1 MLLDLMDPTLK
12 ATCNEAG
19 FIKCANVAMLCV
31 QDDPNDRPTICN
43 IVTLLNGQTTTMP
56 TPKESL
62 IFRTHD
68 PSGATSSRV
77 PEITLEPESNQV
89 S

>member
-1 MLLDLMDPTLK
+1 
-12 ATCNEAG
+12 
-19 FIKCANVAMLCV
+19 MLCV
-31 QDDPNDRPTICN
+31 QDDPNDRPTIFN
-43 IVTLLNGQTTTMP
+43 IVTLFNRETETMP

-68 PSGATSSRV
+68 QSGATSSRV
-77 PEITLEPESNQV
+77 PKTTLESNQV

>member
-12 ATCNEAG
+12 ATCNEAE
-19 FIKCANVAMLCV
+19 FINCANITMLCV

-56 TPKESL
+56 TPNESL

-77 PEITLEPESNQV
+77 PEITLEYESNQV